1 MEEVEYIDGFKTS
14 DSECIFDYREGLYT
28 IAFYDKEDTLGLNE
42 DIEIETDNRKE
53 AQEHFDKLV
62 RKYKRKGDYFGN

>member
-1 MEEVEYIDGFKTS
+1 MEENEYIDGFETS
-14 DSECIFDYREGLYT
+14 NSECIFDFKEGLYT
-28 IAFYDKEDTLGLNE
+28 IAFYDKRDTLGLDE
-42 DIEIETDNRKE
+42 DIEIETNDIRK